1 MTSDRPQ
8 PAASAQGPVPP
19 ATEAFVWIWL
29 PGALEPVIAGRI
41 ELDGGVYAFNYGRSY
56 LERADAIPIYAPE
69 LPLQRGRI
77 APNAPLEMAGCLR
90 DGAPDA
96 WGRRVIINRLTGLR
110 GEAANSIDFDELTF
124 MLNSGSDRIGALDFQ
139 PSADRYQPREQDNA
153 TLEELLEAAERVERG
168 EPIPPALDK
177 ALFHGSSIGGAR
189 PKALIQDGEDK
200 FIAKF
205 SATNDTMAVV
215 KAEFV
220 AMRLAAEVGLD
231 VAPVQ
236 LTKAS
241 GKDVLLVR
249 RFDREWNGTGWT
261 RRAMVSALTMFGLS
275 EMQARYAS
283 YVDLAEMV
291 RARFT
296 DPQATLRE
304 LFGRMVFNVLT
315 GNTDDHARNHAA
327 FWDGANLTLT
337 PAYDI
342 CPQPRNGREAN
353 QAMLVNGEDKRSL
366 LESCRLS
373 APNFLLNDRDA
384 RDLINGQIETITRLW
399 GDVCD
404 EAGLSEVDRGYL
416 WRRQFLND
424 YAFDGYAEGTLS
436 QVQSRLRAH
445 VPAEV
450 SLSDELIA
458 DRRLAS
464 DQE

>member
-8 PAASAQGPVPP
+8 PTITP

-29 PGALEPVIAGRI
+29 PNALKPVIAGRI
-41 ELDGGVYAFNYGRSY
+41 ELDGGLYVFNYGRSY

-77 APNAPLEMAGCLR
+77 MPEAPLDMAGCLK

-96 WGRRVIINRLTGLR
+96 WGRRVIINRLSGLR
-110 GEAANSIDFDELTF
+110 GKAADNIDFDELTF
-124 MLNSGSDRIGALDFQ
+124 MLHSGSDRIGALDFQ
-139 PSADRYQPREQDNA
+139 TSADHYQPREQKNA
-153 TLEELLEAAERVERG
+153 TIEELQEAAERVERG
-168 EPIPPALDK
+168 EPIPQSLDK
-177 ALFHGSSIGGAR
+177 ALFHASSIGGAR
-189 PKALIQDGEDK
+189 PKALIQDEQVK

-205 SATNDTMAVV
+205 SAANDTMAVV

-220 AMRLAAEVGLD
+220 AMRLAEEVGLN

-236 LTKAS
+236 LATAN

-249 RFDREWNGTGWT
+249 RFDREWNGTAWT
-261 RRAMVSALTMFGLS
+261 RRAMVSALTMFGLG

-296 DPQATLRE
+296 DPQSSLRE
-304 LFGRMVFNVLT
+304 LFGRMVFNVLS

-327 FWDGANLTLT
+327 FWDGNNLTLT
-337 PAYDI
+337 KAYDI
-342 CPQPRNGREAN
+342 CPQPRGGREAN

-366 LESCRLS
+366 LENCRLS
-373 APNFLLNDRDA
+373 ASNFLLSDRDA
-384 RDLINGQIETITRLW
+384 RDLINDQMVKIVRLW
-399 GDVCD
+399 GDICD
-404 EAGLSEVDRGYL
+404 EAKLSKVDRGYL

-424 YAFDGYAEGTLS
+424 YAFEGYVDGAPNL
-436 QVQSRLRAH
+436 
-445 VPAEV
+445 
-450 SLSDELIA
+450 
-458 DRRLAS
+458 
-464 DQE
+464 